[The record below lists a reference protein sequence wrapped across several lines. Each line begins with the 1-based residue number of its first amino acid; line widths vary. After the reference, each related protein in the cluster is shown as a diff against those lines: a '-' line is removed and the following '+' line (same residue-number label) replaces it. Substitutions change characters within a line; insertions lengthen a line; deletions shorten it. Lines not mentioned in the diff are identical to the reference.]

1 MVRADVVS
9 AAPAAEGEQ
18 EQMAVRQCP
27 KCELRFRSES
37 EYRDHLRLEHGV
49 DPQSLDPIRYRSASQ
64 QEPLYPDFVEKK
76 SGDPRKVLVV
86 SNAALRAS
94 DLQQALVSRAGEQRT
109 VYRLVVPAV
118 ERSPLMGEHAAYRT
132 VGDIAHPDEH
142 ALSGTM
148 LAEHRRDE
156 AVARLRGQGLEIDGV
171 VGDADPLRAI
181 QGALD
186 GFRAGEVILATLPR
200 ALSGWLDADLP
211 AQIERRYGLPVT
223 VLEAS

>member
-1 MVRADVVS
+1 
-9 AAPAAEGEQ
+9 
-18 EQMAVRQCP
+18 MAVRQCP

-37 EYRDHLRLEHGV
+37 EYHEHLRSEHGV

-64 QEPLYPDFVEKK
+64 QAPLYPDFVEKR
-76 SGDPRKVLVV
+76 SGEARKVLVV
-86 SNAALRAS
+86 SNATLRAN
-94 DLQQALVSRAGEQRT
+94 DLQEALVSGAGEQPT

-118 ERSPLMGEHAAYRT
+118 ERSPLTGEHAAFET
-132 VGDIAHPDEH
+132 VGDVAHPQEH
-142 ALSGTM
+142 ALSGAM

-156 AVARLRGQGLEIDGV
+156 AVARLRGEGLEIDGV

-186 GFRAGEVILATLPR
+186 GFRAGQVILVTLPR
-200 ALSGWLDADLP
+200 VRSGWLEADLP
-211 AQIERRYGLPVT
+211 TQIERRYGLPVT